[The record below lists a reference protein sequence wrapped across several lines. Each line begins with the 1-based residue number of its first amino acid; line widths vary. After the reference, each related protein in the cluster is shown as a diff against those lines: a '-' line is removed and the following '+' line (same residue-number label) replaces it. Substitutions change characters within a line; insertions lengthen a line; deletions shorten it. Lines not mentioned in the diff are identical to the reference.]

1 MAIGQVRIERYLS
14 PGSQS
19 GGVKLGQV
27 LGEHVSMNSGNL
39 NWSPGPVEMRP
50 TFEVI
55 RINSRELEWMI
66 LAGCELECRT
76 VAFVAL
82 P

>member
-55 RINSRELEWMI
+55 RINSRELER
-66 LAGCELECRT
+66 LVADCTFENAGD
-76 VAFVAL
+76 
-82 P
+82 PDSSIKP